1 MSENGKNSA
10 RHILIL
16 PSWYKNTY
24 GENSGSFVREQAKA
38 ISAHGF
44 KIGVIHNSM
53 ALLSYIAKFRKI
65 PRLKQMCFEDDGIY
79 TCLGETLQ
87 IPTLRGTRI
96 AIIGS
101 IISTINKIVS
111 FVNAT
116 RNRWAW
122 LKLFEKYVAVNGPPD
137 LLHVHS
143 VYPSDVPITIARR
156 YKIPY
161 VVTEHWSGFAD
172 ARVDQRRDWIRNIY
186 SAPSAVISVS
196 TALQRLLMDR
206 CGVRSTVIPNCIDF
220 NKFTP
225 TARKEKNFSFLA
237 VGYFNKIKRYDLL
250 IAAFNKAFKN
260 DPSVELRIIGD
271 GYLMDDLKKMATD
284 CGANI
289 TFLGGMGRSE
299 VATNIATSH
308 VLVSTS
314 DFETFG
320 VTLIEALAS
329 GVPVIATK
337 SGGPEDI
344 VTREQYGHLCDSS
357 IDSIAKTM
365 VDAKNN
371 YGKFVSKEIRELA
384 FNDFSEEAVVPR
396 IIDIYT
402 NVVKNHGRP

>member
-271 GYLMDDLKKMATD
+271 GYLMD
-284 CGANI
+284 
-289 TFLGGMGRSE
+289 
-299 VATNIATSH
+299 